1 MDYEDEDDYED
12 AFVCVI
18 CGDLVFFDH
27 ATFTSEG
34 AICPEC
40 AEARRVDAAAKE

>member
-1 MDYEDEDDYED
+1 MDYDDYD
-12 AFVCVI
+12 GTFVCVI
-18 CGDLVFFDH
+18 CGDLVLFDR

-40 AEARRVDAAAKE
+40 AEALRVDAAASNQG